1 MFKIYIYCSRQMVRV
16 ILEKTRKRCC
26 MSIIQI
32 IKEQM
37 NMTERERDICRYI
50 LENPEKI
57 EEMSSRE

>member
-1 MFKIYIYCSRQMVRV
+1 
-16 ILEKTRKRCC
+16 

-50 LENPEKI
+50 LEKI
-57 EEMSSRE
+57 RKNRRNVFKRIRACDFYKRRFRNSILSKDRGKRFS

>member
-1 MFKIYIYCSRQMVRV
+1 
-16 ILEKTRKRCC
+16 

-50 LENPEKI
+50 LENPEKNRRN
-57 EEMSSRE
+57 SLSRELGRCDFY

>member
-50 LENPEKI
+50 LENPEK
-57 EEMSSRE
+57 